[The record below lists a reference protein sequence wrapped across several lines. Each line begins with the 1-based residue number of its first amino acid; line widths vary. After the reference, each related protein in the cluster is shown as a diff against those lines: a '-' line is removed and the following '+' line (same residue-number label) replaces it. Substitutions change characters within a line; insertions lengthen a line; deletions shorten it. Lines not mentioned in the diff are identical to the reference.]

1 MTSSTRT
8 FVPASPKFALVAPEA
23 PASCDALNLEQAAQF
38 LGISKKVLKK
48 GFDAGSVP
56 GVKIGRRYLFS
67 KTALVDWVAGSAR
80 N

>member
-1 MTSSTRT
+1 MTLSTRT
-8 FVPASPKFALVAPEA
+8 FVSASPKFALVSPET

-38 LGISKKVLKK
+38 LGVSKKVLKK

-67 KTALVDWVAGSAR
+67 KAALADWVAGR
-80 N
+80 